1 MWISRAKLGGLEL
14 ENARLRDEVGFLRGQ
29 VAELQRGNGAVLD
42 GVERIVEKFVGTT
55 AQPVASGFQLPDVM
69 VEPGMDPEDLM
80 DWTDGVMEL
89 PVEWPSMGD
98 DEGFV
103 IDGGGLEG

>member
-1 MWISRAKLGGLEL
+1 MWISRASYEGLKLEH
-14 ENARLRDEVGFLRGQ
+14 ARLRDEVGYLRGQ
-29 VAELQRGNGAVLD
+29 LAETRKAGGETVEA
-42 GVERIVEKFVGTT
+42 VERIVEKFVGGAAAT
-55 AQPVASGFQLPDVM
+55 PASGFQLPDVA
-69 VEPGMDPEDLM
+69 VTPGMDPEDLM

>member
-1 MWISRAKLGGLEL
+1 MWIPRAKLSGLEL

-29 VAELQRGNGAVLD
+29 VDEARKVSGETVGA
-42 GVERIVEKFVGTT
+42 VERIVEKFVGGT
-55 AQPVASGFQLPDVM
+55 AVTPAAGFQLPDVV

-80 DWTDGVMEL
+80 DWTDGVMKL
-89 PVEWPSMGD
+89 PEEWPSMGD

-103 IDGGGLEG
+103 VGDES